1 VAVTAIALGVGYA
14 GFSEWMNVYVRR
26 SWAYSELMP
35 AVPVA
40 GYRIGLSP
48 LLQWI
53 VVPAAAF
60 WAAHR
65 FQTRAA
71 RWRSSCTGG
80 QGTSP

>member
-1 VAVTAIALGVGYA
+1 
-14 GFSEWMNVYVRR
+14 MNVYVRR

-35 AVPVA
+35 AVPLA

-60 WAAHR
+60 WAVHR